1 MFFIAPAPAAP
12 AAPRFRWTDDCVR
25 SGHIRK
31 AVRAATAHRPMAEE
45 PSFTSASEY
54 NEFVRRACEEDFIEV
69 PREA

>member
-1 MFFIAPAPAAP
+1 
-12 AAPRFRWTDDCVR
+12 
-25 SGHIRK
+25 
-31 AVRAATAHRPMAEE
+31 MAEE